1 MGEKLPTSN
10 PLRQVVATWVKK
22 LKAAHEYKKPFAEDA
37 KEASLFFDGEHN
49 WMWKDGYARGER
61 GYNSSIAPPSF
72 RMQLNKVF
80 ELVDIFASVI
90 YHRNPVRTVT
100 VLEHPEL
107 PFEQF
112 GLSEPAGENGMPS
125 PEQQQIIQVI
135 EAELKG
141 KAQRKIAAQLLQAY
155 MNWSCQELDLKRQAR
170 KVVVEAMIKG
180 MGTFWTELTVQDTSG
195 DGSTPPMKMV
205 GSFYDTVDNLLIDPD
220 FDNIDDML
228 WCARKCVRPLAE
240 VSETYGIPPEDL
252 QKHFERD
259 DPKLGREPRGRKKVE
274 NTNQLVTFYKIWSKT
289 GMGDRL
295 KDAPKESKG
304 VFDALGKYCYLVVCE
319 GVHYPLN
326 VPPEVLEEE
335 VDEQLGIPQSLLARV
350 AWPIP
355 FYADPNG
362 WPFTPLAF
370 HWKPGYAWPISHI
383 RPAIGELRLLNWCFS
398 FLATRIA
405 TSCETMVAVQK
416 AADQTIKDQILAPSE
431 GGFKIIELS
440 ELLGRRIEDVMSV
453 FQFPQ
458 VTRDLWDIISA
469 IMDQFA
475 QRTGLSELVYGY
487 TRNQFRSAAEA
498 QIKNENISVRPD
510 SMANELEDCMSLL
523 ARREALAVKWL
534 LEPQDVAPVL
544 GPLGAVAW
552 AQSVAQ
558 QDMVRLTRDFLYRV
572 EAGSARKPNKATRV
586 EQMQLSV
593 QTLGPIL
600 SQLTGA
606 GIVEPFN
613 ALMKDWADSLDID
626 ATPYL
631 LPPPPP
637 PAPPPPQPPTGAAGE
652 GGAGGG
658 GPPPQGIEGP
668 QELPPEALP
677 QVPPE
682 LQPPVA

>member
-1 MGEKLPTSN
+1 VAETLPTSN

-22 LKAAHEYKKPFAEDA
+22 LKAATDYKKSFTEDA
-37 KEASLFFDGEHN
+37 KEASQFFDGEHN

-80 ELVDIFASVI
+80 ELVEIFASVI

-100 VLEHPEL
+100 VMEHPEL

-112 GLSEPAGENGMPS
+112 GLAEPAGENGMPS
-125 PEQQQIIQVI
+125 PEQQEIIQVVEGEI
-135 EAELKG
+135 RG
-141 KAQRKIAAQLLQAY
+141 KAQRKIAAQLMQSYL
-155 MNWSCQELDLKRQAR
+155 NWNCQELDLKRQAR
-170 KVVVEAMIKG
+170 KVVNEAMIKG
-180 MGTFWTELTVQDTSG
+180 MGVFWTELVVLDTSS

-220 FDNIDDML
+220 FDNADDML

-240 VSETYGIPPEDL
+240 VAETYGVPVEDL
-252 QKHFERD
+252 QKHFDRED
-259 DPKLGREPRGRKKVE
+259 HKLGREPRKKKVE

-304 VFDALGKYCYLVVCE
+304 VFDSLGKYCYLVICE

-326 VPPEVLEEE
+326 VPPAVMDEE
-335 VDEQLGIPQSLLARV
+335 VDEQLGIPQSLLPRV

-362 WPFTPLAF
+362 WPFTGLAF
-370 HWKPGYAWPISHI
+370 HWKPGYAWPVSHI

-510 SMANELEDCMSLL
+510 NMANELEDCMGLL
-523 ARREALAVKWL
+523 ARREALAVRWL

-552 AQSVAQ
+552 QQTVAQ
-558 QDMVRLTRDFLYRV
+558 QDIVRLTRDFLYRV

-600 SQLTGA
+600 SNLVGA
-606 GIVEPFN
+606 GVVDPFN

-626 ATPYL
+626 VTPYL

-637 PAPPPPQPPTGAAGE
+637 PAPPPQPPSGGPVA
-652 GGAGGG
+652 GGADAGS
-658 GPPPQGIEGP
+658 PPADM
-668 QELPPEALP
+668 PPE
-677 QVPPE
+677 VPPE

>member
-1 MGEKLPTSN
+1 MAETLPSSS
-10 PLRQVVATWVKK
+10 PLRQVVTTWVKK
-22 LKAAHEYKKPFAEDA
+22 LKAAQDYKKPFSEDA
-37 KEASLFFDGEHN
+37 KEASQFFDGEHN
-49 WMWKDGYARGER
+49 WMWKDSYARGER

-80 ELVDIFASVI
+80 ELVDIFGSVI

-100 VLEHPEL
+100 VMKHPDLPLDEL
-107 PFEQF
+107 
-112 GLSEPAGENGMPS
+112 GLKEPAGENGMPS
-125 PEQQQIIQVI
+125 PEQQQIIQVLMQQEQTKKTRGMVAKLM
-135 EAELKG
+135 EAYL
-141 KAQRKIAAQLLQAY
+141 
-155 MNWSCQELDLKRQAR
+155 NWTPQELDLKRQAR
-170 KVVVEAMIKG
+170 KVVKEAMIKG
-180 MGTFWTELTVQDTSG
+180 MGTFWTELVVLDTTS
-195 DGSTPPMKMV
+195 DASNPPMKMV

-220 FDNIDDML
+220 FDNPDDML

-240 VSETYGIPPEDL
+240 VAETYGIPPEDL
-252 QKHFERD
+252 QKHLDGDEA
-259 DPKLGREPRGRKKVE
+259 KLGREPKKKKVE
-274 NTNQLVTFYKIWSKT
+274 NTNQLVTFWKVWSKT

-295 KDAPKESKG
+295 KDAPKENKG
-304 VFDALGKYCYLVVCE
+304 VFDSLGKYCYLVICE
-319 GVHYPLN
+319 GVQYPLN
-326 VPPEVLEEE
+326 VPPAVMDEP
-335 VDEQLGIPQSLLARV
+335 VDEQIGIPQSLLARTS
-350 AWPIP
+350 WPIP
-355 FYADPNG
+355 FYADPQG

-370 HWKPGYAWPISHI
+370 HWKPGYAWPMSHI

-416 AADQTIKDQILAPSE
+416 AADQTLKDQILAPSE

-475 QRTGLSELVYGY
+475 QRTGLSELAFGLS
-487 TRNQFRSAAEA
+487 RNQFRSAAEA

-510 SMANELEDCMSLL
+510 NMANELEDCMSLL
-523 ARREALAVKWL
+523 ARREALAARWL
-534 LEPQDVAPVL
+534 LEATDVAPVL
-544 GPLGAVAW
+544 GPMGAAAWQKAVAKTDL
-552 AQSVAQ
+552 AN
-558 QDMVRLTRDFLYRV
+558 LTREFLYRV

-586 EQMQLSV
+586 EQMQMSV

-600 SQLTGA
+600 SQLVGS
-606 GIVEPFN
+606 GIVDPFN

-626 ATPYL
+626 VAPYL

-637 PAPPPPQPPTGAAGE
+637 PAPPPPASPPPTPSGGGDVE
-652 GGAGGG
+652 GAGGG
-658 GPPPQGIEGP
+658 GPPG
-668 QELPPEALP
+668 LPAPP
-677 QVPPE
+677 SVPDE